1 MSWNPIYG
9 LLLLGIIAATYL
21 SAVIIEDIQMKE
33 TIINRSIMAA
43 SVGMGAEVR
52 WNVMPQE
59 KIPWLEEEKAEVFQ
73 PESIN
78 LDRLI

>member
-1 MSWNPIYG
+1 M
-9 LLLLGIIAATYL
+9 L
-21 SAVIIEDIQMKE
+21 E